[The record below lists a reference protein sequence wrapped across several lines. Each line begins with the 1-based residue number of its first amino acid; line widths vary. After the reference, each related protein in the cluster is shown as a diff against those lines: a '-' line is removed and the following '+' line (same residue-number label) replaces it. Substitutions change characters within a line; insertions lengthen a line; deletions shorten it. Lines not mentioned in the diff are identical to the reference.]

1 MSAAVKW
8 NLLSEAEYLRG
19 ELLSEVKHEYMGGV
33 LYAMAGAGNAHN
45 RVATNITIALG
56 GRLRGRPCQP
66 FNSDT
71 KIRLRL
77 PTQTRYYYPDVSVVC
92 RSNPSTD
99 SFQDE
104 PVVVVEV
111 LSPSTRRLDNGE
123 KREAYL
129 SLPSVR
135 VYLMV
140 ETTHPR
146 VEVYRLTE
154 QGFVEEHYQGLE
166 AVILLPEIDAA
177 LPLSEIYERA
187 EFLPEG

>member
-1 MSAAVKW
+1 
-8 NLLSEAEYLRG
+8 
-19 ELLSEVKHEYMGGV
+19 MGGV
-33 LYAMAGAGNAHN
+33 LYAMTGAGNAHN

-56 GRLRGRPCQP
+56 GTLRGRPCQV

-71 KIRLRL
+71 KIQLML

-92 RSNPSTD
+92 RSNPPTD

>member
-1 MSAAVKW
+1 MNAALKW
-8 NLLSEAEYLRG
+8 DLVSEAEYLQG

-56 GRLRGRPCQP
+56 GRLREHPCQA

-77 PTQTRYYYPDVSVVC
+77 PSQTRYYYPDVSVVC

-104 PVVVVEV
+104 PLVVVEV
-111 LSPSTRRLDNGE
+111 LSASTRRADQGE

-129 SLPSVR
+129 TPPSLR
-135 VYLMV
+135 IYLMV
-140 ETTHPR
+140 ETTHAGVTVCR
-146 VEVYRLTE
+146 RTD
-154 QGFVEEHYQGLE
+154 QGFLEEQYRGLQ
-166 AVILLPEIDAA
+166 AVIPLPELDAE
-177 LPLSEIYERA
+177 LPLSEIYERT
-187 EFLPEG
+187 EFASDG